1 MIVGLDEAGV
11 GAAYGSLWAA
21 AVYLQRDDVVDGIT
35 DSKKLSKR
43 KREAIA
49 VALKAAEAD
58 VMYGLG
64 EVTQMEIDTNGM
76 GEARRLVFHRAL
88 DDFLK
93 RNGEKLPEKLI
104 VDGTLFRDWRGVPFE
119 CLPGADAKIA
129 CVGAASILAKTTR
142 DAQVKQM
149 CDNDTHAKY
158 GIRKNMGY
166 LSKEHLNGLKTH
178 GWGPHHR
185 RSYKIRSIPDL

>member
-11 GAAYGSLWAA
+11 GAAYGSMWAA
-21 AVYLQRDDVVDGIT
+21 AVHLQRDNIVVGIT

-43 KREAIA
+43 KRETISA
-49 VALKAAEAD
+49 ALKAAEAD
-58 VMYGLG
+58 VLYGLG
-64 EVTQMEIDTNGM
+64 EVTQVEIDTNGM

-88 DDFLK
+88 EDFMQ
-93 RNGEKLPEKLI
+93 RNGNKLPEKLI

-119 CLPGADAKIA
+119 CLPGADAKVA

-142 DAQVKQM
+142 DAQVKEM
-149 CDNDTHAKY
+149 CDDDMHAKY
-158 GIRKNMGY
+158 DIRNNMGY
-166 LSKEHLNGLKTH
+166 LSKKHLNGLKAH
-178 GWGPHHR
+178 GWGSNHR